1 MSDLSK
7 PLVSVVI
14 STYNYAKYLP
24 TAVKSVLNQTYK
36 NLEIIIVNDGS
47 TDNTDEVIAPYLKDE
62 RIKYIKQKNAGQ
74 ASAKNCGIKN
84 TSGDYIAF
92 LDADDY
98 WRSDKLEKQLNVFT
112 NDNAVGVVYSGLK
125 FINPNNEIDNSI
137 ILPQMY
143 SGHILQELFIDNF
156 IGFSTAVVKK
166 ECFDKV
172 GCFDVNLPMA
182 IDWDLW
188 LRIACFY
195 KFEYANEHLLY
206 YRYGHANMSRN
217 TEKRIQC
224 SDFVMERFLKEN
236 QNKLKKETVK
246 KAFQLTYNRRGA
258 YYINYNFLKGIN
270 YLVKSFL
277 IKPFQVAPAK
287 IILKYFFNTII
298 RKNKLAI
305 AIKPNK
311 KYYEYSK

>member
-1 MSDLSK
+1 MLDLSK

-14 STYNYAKYLP
+14 TTYNYAEYLP
-24 TAVKSVLNQTYK
+24 TAVESVLNQTYK

-47 TDNTDEVIAPYLKDE
+47 TDNTDGVILPYLKDK
-62 RIKYIKQKNAGQ
+62 RIKYIKQENTGQ

-125 FINPNNEIDNSI
+125 FINPNNEIDNFI

-166 ECFDKV
+166 KCFNKV
-172 GCFDVNLPMA
+172 GLFDEGLAMA

-188 LRIACFY
+188 LRIACYY
-195 KFEYANEHLLY
+195 KFACINEPLLF
-206 YRYGHANMSRN
+206 YRYGHANMSQN
-217 TEKRIQC
+217 SEKRIQC
-224 SDFVMERFLKEN
+224 SDFVMRRFLLN
-236 QNKLKKETVK
+236 NRDKLKKETIK
-246 KAFQLTYNRRGA
+246 KAKTLTYNRRGA
-258 YYINYNFLKGIN
+258 YYLPKNFFKGIN
-270 YLVKSFL
+270 YLIKSL
-277 IKPFQVAPAK
+277 VVIPLQITPLK
-287 IILKYFFNTII
+287 IVIKYFWS
-298 RKNKLAI
+298 KLA
-305 AIKPNK
+305 
-311 KYYEYSK
+311 YYEYSK